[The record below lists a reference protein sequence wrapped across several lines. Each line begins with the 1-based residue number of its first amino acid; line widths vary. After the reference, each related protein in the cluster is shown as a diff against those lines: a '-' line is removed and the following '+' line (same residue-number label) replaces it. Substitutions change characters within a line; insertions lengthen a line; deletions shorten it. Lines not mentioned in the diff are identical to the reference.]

1 MELRSVRLCSM
12 GLHSMKSSSMELHS
26 VNLCSMELHSVERR
40 LNVNLNSRNTIS
52 SRKKMVKR
60 GVMETKFRFSLG
72 LCEMR

>member
-1 MELRSVRLCSM
+1 MELRSVRLRSM

-26 VNLCSMELHSVERR
+26 VNSCSMELHSVERR
-40 LNVNLNSRNTIS
+40 LNVNLNSLNTIS

-60 GVMETKFRFSLG
+60 GAMETKFRFSLG

>member
-1 MELRSVRLCSM
+1 MLFSMELHSAELRSVRLRSV
-12 GLHSMKSSSMELHS
+12 GLHS
-26 VNLCSMELHSVERR
+26 VNLCSVELHSVERR